1 MQEQSVS
8 TASTSPMKRISQFI
22 SVLFHPMFMP
32 LYATVLLLNS
42 GSYLG
47 DILPSGLKQFLYAI
61 VFVTTWLLPASITW
75 LLWQKGWIDSPEMND
90 RNERHIPF
98 ILTTVCYSGGIYLL
112 LQLPVSRLFALS
124 LTGGAMAVLL
134 AFIINLRWK
143 ISIHMIGIGGL
154 MGLFFGYGTWFHLD
168 VMTAL
173 IAMAVAA
180 GLVGTARL
188 LRGAHTAPQVYAG
201 FLAGFILEAG
211 FILLIAE
218 GLLTS

>member
-1 MQEQSVS
+1 MN
-8 TASTSPMKRISQFI
+8 RISQFI

-75 LLWQKGWIDSPEMND
+75 LLWQKGWIDSPEMSD
-90 RNERHIPF
+90 RSERHIPF
-98 ILTTVCYSGGIYLL
+98 LLTMICYSGGIYLL

-124 LTGGAMAVLL
+124 LTGGALAVLM
-134 AFIINLRWK
+134 AFLVNLRWK

-154 MGLFFGYGTWFHLD
+154 MGLFFGYGAWFHLE
-168 VMTAL
+168 VMTVLAF
-173 IAMAVAA
+173 MAVAA

-188 LRGAHTAPQVYAG
+188 IRGAHSAAQVYAG
-201 FLAGFILEAG
+201 FLSGFLIEAG
-211 FILLIAE
+211 FIRVIAQ
-218 GLLTS
+218 GLLTD